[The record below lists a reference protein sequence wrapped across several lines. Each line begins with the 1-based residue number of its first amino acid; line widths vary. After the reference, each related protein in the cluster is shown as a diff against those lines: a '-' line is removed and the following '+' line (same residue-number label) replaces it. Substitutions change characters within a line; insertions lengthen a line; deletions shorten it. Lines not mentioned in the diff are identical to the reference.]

1 MKKEKERK
9 ERRRRER
16 REKREITTI
25 TKEKKFKSKLLSAMM
40 EKNES
45 VVLELQALSELSK
58 IWKCEYTYIGGD
70 VFSRIDGI
78 FTRDNVIKAIFD
90 VKVRKQSLSWY
101 EDYKSIMINFNKIQ
115 VASEVSRLLKVKFFH
130 IVKTSDNTLLV
141 FEITKEDGTIVC
153 PMNVRYSDGKKQKK
167 EETGKQSAV
176 AYLPLENNDYL
187 SKFKIKGIGN

>member
-1 MKKEKERK
+1 MKER
-9 ERRRRER
+9 
-16 REKREITTI
+16 
-25 TKEKKFKSKLLSAMM
+25 
-40 EKNES
+40 NES
-45 VVLELQALSELSK
+45 IEQELLALNELSK

-130 IVKTSDNTLLV
+130 IVQTSDGHLLV
-141 FEITKEDGTIVC
+141 LEITKEDGTIVC
-153 PMNVRYSDGKKQKK
+153 PMNIRYSEVKGIKKG
-167 EETGKQSAV
+167 ETGKQTAV

-187 SKFKIKGIGN
+187 SKFKVKGIGQ

>member
-1 MKKEKERK
+1 MKER
-9 ERRRRER
+9 
-16 REKREITTI
+16 
-25 TKEKKFKSKLLSAMM
+25 
-40 EKNES
+40 NES
-45 VVLELQALSELSK
+45 IEQELLALNELSK

-130 IVKTSDNTLLV
+130 IVKTSDNNLLV

-153 PMNVRYSDGKKQKK
+153 PMNIRYSEVKGIKKG
-167 EETGKQSAV
+167 ETGKQTAV

-187 SKFKIKGIGN
+187 SKFKVKGIGQ